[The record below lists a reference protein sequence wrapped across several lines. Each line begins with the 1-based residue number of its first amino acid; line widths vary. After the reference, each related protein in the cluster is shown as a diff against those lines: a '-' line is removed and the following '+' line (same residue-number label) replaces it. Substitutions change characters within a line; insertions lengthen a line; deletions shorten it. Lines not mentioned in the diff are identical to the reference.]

1 MSRVLS
7 GLPIVGPAIKRKNT
21 RELIGLIQESDRFR
35 VDQNP
40 ELAEYTAAQFIG
52 LSLSFC
58 IKDMAARRIPEKQVL
73 GIVTATNIRNKGDL
87 ETVIAE
93 YSGSYWNPR
102 WKGHEMEDVPDSEV
116 AGFIA
121 DAGQMALRLFEEGR
135 ILQPRVILPNRK
147 DSGILQNGPWLNVN
161 EQRDTTGPR
170 MLELADILFRKK

>member
-7 GLPIVGPAIKRKNT
+7 RLPIVGPAIKRKNT

-40 ELAEYTAAQFIG
+40 ELAKDTAARFIG

-58 IKDMAARRIPEKQVL
+58 IKDMMLGIPEESVL
-73 GIVTATNIRNKGDL
+73 GIVSATYIRDEEDL
-87 ETVIAE
+87 KTVIAK

-102 WKGHEMEDVPDSEV
+102 WKGHEMEDVPDSKV
-116 AGFIA
+116 TDFIA
-121 DAGQMALRLFEEGR
+121 SAGQMALRLFEEGR

-161 EQRDTTGPR
+161 KQRDTTGPR